1 MILSNFMLLF
11 LGEAVQQSVLSYF
24 PFPISHSRGDQ
35 ITSSSESLLVQ
46 NVKCVRRDS
55 RRSYSNNVIPFID
68 VLQSR
73 PHNNAMKR
81 IILVL
86 VTAACLVWPSSCRQ
100 LTDLP
105 RKWLSS
111 GGGGAKPTQAPPY
124 LDPCHKERS
133 MKMICHCEHQSRT
146 AHHQQHRQSND
157 ESIRAAECWILKN
170 DLTPHDPLWRSFDK
184 YVTISDL
191 KFIVQS
197 GSLTFLPTAVFKKL
211 INLSELSVSFSN
223 IIAIES
229 FAFANSSALQ
239 IIRLNNNNMTKI
251 KKFAFA
257 NHNSLERLDLQEN
270 ELQEIDSLSFANLSR
285 LEYLALNN
293 NKISEINNG
302 TFSALNNL
310 LELQLQHNWIHQIK
324 SEMFR
329 RLENLRVL
337 KLSSNKL
344 KTIGNAAFIDL
355 WSLQELYLDG
365 NRIEV

>member
-1 MILSNFMLLF
+1 M
-11 LGEAVQQSVLSYF
+11 
-24 PFPISHSRGDQ
+24 
-35 ITSSSESLLVQ
+35 
-46 NVKCVRRDS
+46 
-55 RRSYSNNVIPFID
+55 IPFIDD

-81 IILVL
+81 LILVI
-86 VTAACLVWPSSCRQ
+86 VTAAAWLVFPSSCRQ

-111 GGGGAKPTQAPPY
+111 GGAGARPTQAPLY

-133 MKMICHCEHQSRT
+133 MKMICHCEHQTRI
-146 AHHQQHRQSND
+146 AHHQQQRQRDD

-184 YVTISDL
+184 YAKISEL

-197 GSLTFLPTAVFKKL
+197 GSLTFLPTEVIKKL

-223 IIAIES
+223 INAIES

-239 IIRLNNNNMTKI
+239 IIRLNNNNITRI
-251 KKFAFA
+251 KKYAFA

-270 ELQEIDSLSFANLSR
+270 ELQEIDGQSFANLSR

-293 NKISEINNG
+293 NKISQLHNG

-310 LELQLQHNWIHQIK
+310 MELQLQHNWIHKIRPD
-324 SEMFR
+324 MFH

-344 KTIGNAAFIDL
+344 RTIGNAAFIEL

-365 NRIEV
+365 NSIEV